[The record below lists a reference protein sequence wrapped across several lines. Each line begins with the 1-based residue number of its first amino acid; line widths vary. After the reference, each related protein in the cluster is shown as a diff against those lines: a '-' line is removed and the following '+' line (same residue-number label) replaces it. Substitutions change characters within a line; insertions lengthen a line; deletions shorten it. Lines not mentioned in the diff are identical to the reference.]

1 LRLEKCAMG
10 TGLKG
15 RSSLGRR
22 LQPCFAAFGI
32 MVGGAGGAA
41 AAECFPHC
49 DYVHNYGPYDFTY
62 LRPGLYGYPVCN
74 ARGEC
79 LPNLVYSTSGRA
91 RRGNVEVRF
100 LSRPR
105 RRP

>member
-1 LRLEKCAMG
+1 MG
-10 TGLKG
+10 TELKCDAF
-15 RSSLGRR
+15 LTRR
-22 LQPCFAAFGI
+22 LQRLFAALCLSLC
-32 MVGGAGGAA
+32 GAGTAL

-49 DYVHNYGPYDFTY
+49 DYVHNHGPYDFTY
-62 LRPGLYGYPVCN
+62 VRPGLYGYPLCN
-74 ARGEC
+74 LRGEC

-100 LSRPR
+100 ISTPH

>member
-1 LRLEKCAMG
+1 MTAESKPSPSIV
-10 TGLKG
+10 
-15 RSSLGRR
+15 RSSRR
-22 LQPCFAAFGI
+22 LFA
-32 MVGGAGGAA
+32 VLCLWLCGAGGALA
-41 AAECFPHC
+41 VECFPYC

-62 LRPGLYGYPVCN
+62 VRPGLYGYPLCN
-74 ARGEC
+74 VRGEC

-100 LSRPR
+100 ISRPH